1 MNNIDFT
8 KEEEEKEEE
17 KEEEEGEEE
26 NILVLP
32 GIGTGYG
39 NLNEYESTK
48 IMLFAIFLYN
58 LSFRGKTTP
67 TTRLDQ
73 LKKSLL
79 ILFFFNKDY
88 RKLENLND
96 IEELETN
103 VISEYGKNLNLV
115 NETVMELEEVF
126 KCIRW

>member
-48 IMLFAIFLYN
+48 IMLFAIF
-58 LSFRGKTTP
+58 
-67 TTRLDQ
+67 
-73 LKKSLL
+73 
-79 ILFFFNKDY
+79 I
-88 RKLENLND
+88 
-96 IEELETN
+96 
-103 VISEYGKNLNLV
+103 
-115 NETVMELEEVF
+115 
-126 KCIRW
+126 

>member
-1 MNNIDFT
+1 M
-8 KEEEEKEEE
+8 
-17 KEEEEGEEE
+17 
-26 NILVLP
+26 VLP

-58 LSFRGKTTP
+58 LSLRGKTTP

-115 NETVMELEEVF
+115 NGTVMELEEVF

>member
-1 MNNIDFT
+1 MS
-8 KEEEEKEEE
+8 
-17 KEEEEGEEE
+17 
-26 NILVLP
+26 L
-32 GIGTGYG
+32 
-39 NLNEYESTK
+39 
-48 IMLFAIFLYN
+48 
-58 LSFRGKTTP
+58 RGKTTP

-115 NETVMELEEVF
+115 NGTVMELEEVF

>member
-1 MNNIDFT
+1 MS
-8 KEEEEKEEE
+8 
-17 KEEEEGEEE
+17 
-26 NILVLP
+26 L
-32 GIGTGYG
+32 
-39 NLNEYESTK
+39 
-48 IMLFAIFLYN
+48 
-58 LSFRGKTTP
+58 RGKTTP

>member
-58 LSFRGKTTP
+58 LSLRGKTTP

-115 NETVMELEEVF
+115 NGTVMELEEVF